1 MFAFIARQPILDRD
15 KQVFAYELFF
25 RDGKNNCYPS
35 EERDEQ
41 TSKLIA
47 KNYQTLHLD
56 DISCSK
62 KSFINFQSETLM
74 SGLPASLDPENV
86 VVELVAGRSDA
97 SSLLDMCKHVKK
109 MGYKVALE
117 ECNLKPN

>member
-1 MFAFIARQPILDRD
+1 MSFFLEMIKIIVILV
-15 KQVFAYELFF
+15 KKEM
-25 RDGKNNCYPS
+25 
-35 EERDEQ
+35 
-41 TSKLIA
+41 SKLIA

-74 SGLPASLDPENV
+74 SGLPASLEPENV

-109 MGYKVALE
+109 WMIEL
-117 ECNLKPN
+117 L